1 MSRCPHQPRTSKP
14 HLNRMDHVRV
24 GVVEVGHV
32 HDENDVVEALTA
44 PQQVKAKVPVHNVVA
59 NQPQQLVR
67 GRHGSPRLRQRK
79 VRDRRRQR
87 VRRRLKQRREARQRP
102 WLNMRQEALTAGSRG
117 WRRLRCTRRRR
128 RTRPVEL
135 RHAGSCTRPQRRG
148 CDVRTH
154 TRPQSASLSQMRR
167 VHTRVVHIAKCLA
180 APPPFY
186 FQCPTFETTSDE

>member
-1 MSRCPHQPRTSKP
+1 MSRCPHQPRTSRP
-14 HLNRMDHVRV
+14 HLNRMDLVRV
-24 GVVEVGHV
+24 GVVQVGHV
-32 HDENDVVEALTA
+32 HDENDVVEVLTA

-87 VRRRLKQRREARQRP
+87 WRCRLKQRREARQRP

-128 RTRPVEL
+128 RTRPVEPRP

-154 TRPQSASLSQMRR
+154 TRPQSAS
-167 VHTRVVHIAKCLA
+167 
-180 APPPFY
+180 
-186 FQCPTFETTSDE
+186 